1 MSHLPR
7 RLLALFLCLAVL
19 PALVV
24 LPQAAAPF
32 RDVAPDD
39 WYYDDV
45 TELAGRGV
53 LVGAGPGRF
62 DPDGPMTRAA
72 LLTALW
78 RLSGKPEPNSV
89 SPYPDTIRSAGLSK
103 ASAWAAQDGLL
114 AQIAATRLEPD
125 RAVTRQELAAILW
138 RWGRTHGANLSFRVS
153 LDSFPDLDDVQSWAR
168 TPLSVLVANRILRG
182 AERGGILWL
191 VPDEPATR
199 AQAAAI
205 LARFVR
211 QLVERQ
217 PPEPEVA
224 PWLPRAERSTTAL
237 WVNGRQILCC
247 TCRDLPYAR
256 LKDLAACL
264 DGRLMVGKNVTLRLS
279 SGTVYLS
286 PGAETALIG
295 GKNVE
300 LGGPMA
306 EYEGDWCVPVQKLL
320 AALGFHEL
328 DDIWW
333 NELFFT
339 RFPANDQVQQGY
351 KVPILRYHAVSDDTW
366 GNTGAFISP
375 AKLELQLQTL
385 LAEGCTPITFEDLD
399 RLDQIEKPVIL
410 TFDDGY
416 RDNYTNLFPLLKK
429 YRIPAT
435 IFLVTGAVGNEV
447 NLTQEMI
454 REMADSG
461 LVSFQSHTVTHP
473 HLDDLDGQAL
483 KDEIQNS
490 MLAVARMTGKQPFVF
505 SYPEARTTEASRAWV
520 KEYYQFSV
528 YRDNMDYITGTDP
541 YEIPRHGIWW
551 DCTMERFLECIH

>member
-1 MSHLPR
+1 
-7 RLLALFLCLAVL
+7 
-19 PALVV
+19 
-24 LPQAAAPF
+24 
-32 RDVAPDD
+32 
-39 WYYDDV
+39 
-45 TELAGRGV
+45 
-53 LVGAGPGRF
+53 
-62 DPDGPMTRAA
+62 
-72 LLTALW
+72 
-78 RLSGKPEPNSV
+78 
-89 SPYPDTIRSAGLSK
+89 
-103 ASAWAAQDGLL
+103 
-114 AQIAATRLEPD
+114 
-125 RAVTRQELAAILW
+125 
-138 RWGRTHGANLSFRVS
+138 
-153 LDSFPDLDDVQSWAR
+153 
-168 TPLSVLVANRILRG
+168 
-182 AERGGILWL
+182 
-191 VPDEPATR
+191 
-199 AQAAAI
+199 
-205 LARFVR
+205 
-211 QLVERQ
+211 
-217 PPEPEVA
+217 
-224 PWLPRAERSTTAL
+224 
-237 WVNGRQILCC
+237 
-247 TCRDLPYAR
+247 
-256 LKDLAACL
+256 
-264 DGRLMVGKNVTLRLS
+264 
-279 SGTVYLS
+279 
-286 PGAETALIG
+286 
-295 GKNVE
+295 
-300 LGGPMA
+300 MA

-333 NELFFT
+333 NELFYT